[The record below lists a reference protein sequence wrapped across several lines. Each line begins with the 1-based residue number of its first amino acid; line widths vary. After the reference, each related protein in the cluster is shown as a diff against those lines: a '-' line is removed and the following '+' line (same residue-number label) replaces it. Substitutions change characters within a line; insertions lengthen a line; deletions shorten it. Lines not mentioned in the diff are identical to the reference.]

1 MSKDELFLVLKHH
14 LLPNQVMQHFLNLLY
29 MQRSEWDDSI
39 RAGISEDVRARYLRI
54 ADLTEKRNDE
64 KKIQLRLNTATQEGQ
79 IPYLALIAPEQ
90 ALSQSYGGMSFVV
103 FPADELGQPAL
114 IGMVV
119 GTGGLAPD
127 EMILGRPG
135 HSRKCAAIASWLN
148 SSRISGIFAWAK
160 QDPTRIDSELPN
172 TVAERLAR
180 WESSCKKYGK
190 YLYAAFVPPIQRH
203 EDGEEL
209 TIQALTAFID
219 LFFEERQIQ
228 VKATAQK
235 EADAVRSRWMER
247 LLPSTTDDEVQRML
261 ERRRF
266 VVLEGPPGTG
276 KTRMAEQLL
285 AGAYKGFGKIIQFHP
300 NMTYENFIGGLAPVV
315 SDKSQALS
323 FAPAP
328 GHLMS
333 AAAEAHA
340 HKDKRYLLVID
351 EINRCDLAKVLG
363 EALFLLE
370 PGSPNRTVSL
380 NYEFAMFGRE
390 FSLPPNLDILGTM
403 NSADRSIAILDVA
416 VRRRFAFVSLW
427 PQLSALGDNPDPDLK
442 SAFENLLRIFVEHA
456 TKDAF
461 CLMPGHSY
469 FLSSDLDSRL
479 KLRSELLPLL
489 HEYLAQGYV
498 AGFADEI
505 HAFIDTL
512 GALN

>member
-1 MSKDELFLVLKHH
+1 
-14 LLPNQVMQHFLNLLY
+14 MQNFLNLLY
-29 MQRSEWDDSI
+29 LPRSEWDDSI

-64 KKIQLRLNTATQEGQ
+64 KKLQLRLNASTQEAQ
-79 IPYLALIAPEQ
+79 IPYLALIPPEQ

-103 FPADELGQPAL
+103 FPADEQGQPAL

-148 SSRISGIFAWAK
+148 SSNVSGIFAWAK
-160 QDPTRIDSELPN
+160 QDPTRIDSELPS
-172 TVAERLAR
+172 TVAERLLN

-190 YLYAAFVPPIQRH
+190 YLYAAFVPPVQRH
-203 EDGEEL
+203 AEGEEL
-209 TIQALTAFID
+209 TLQALTAFID

-235 EADAVRSRWMER
+235 EAAAVRSRWMER
-247 LLPSTTDDEVQRML
+247 LLPNTTNEQVQRML
-261 ERRRF
+261 ESRRF

-276 KTRMAEQLL
+276 KTRMAEKMLT
-285 AGAYKGFGKIIQFHP
+285 GPYEGFGKIIQFHP

-315 SDKSQALS
+315 SDENKALAFS
-323 FAPAP
+323 PAA

-333 AAAEAHA
+333 AATEAHA

-351 EINRCDLAKVLG
+351 EINRADLAKVLG

-380 NYEFAMFGRE
+380 NYEFAGFGRK

-403 NSADRSIAILDVA
+403 NSADRSLAILDVA
-416 VRRRFAFVSLW
+416 VRRRFAFVPLW
-427 PQLSALGDNPDPDLK
+427 PQLSALGDNPDPLLK
-442 SAFENLLRIFVEHA
+442 RAFEELLRIFVEHA
-456 TKDAF
+456 TNDAF

-469 FLSSDLDSRL
+469 FLNSDLDPRL
-479 KLRSELLPLL
+479 KLQTELVPLL

-498 AGFADEI
+498 AGFAEEI
-505 HAFIDTL
+505 RAFIDTL
-512 GALN
+512 GAQD